1 VRFRSLTRRVPVR
14 LVVPRILRRLGRA
27 LHAFGSATPAMIHV
41 LGGGYRESCFE
52 DELGLGFSAP
62 LEAEAFLRRFERAL
76 LRRGVPFAYVSG
88 ELARETCEGAAWTIC
103 TSGGGLKPDFVR
115 ALRDLADSGAHVT
128 LGPRMPLRDGRYQP
142 LARAPELGAVTFEDL
157 EAPGRA
163 DAVVH
168 EMTARLG
175 LPVFTVEADDE
186 CHVTVHEDVS
196 GAPRVVF
203 LMNPHRSVV
212 TVEATLG
219 FANDLRDLASGEV
232 VRSRAHRYSTTL
244 PARTVRIFA
253 VE

>member
-1 VRFRSLTRRVPVR
+1 VR

-62 LEAEAFLRRFERAL
+62 LEAEAFLPRFERAL

-115 ALRDLADSGAHVT
+115 TLRDLADGGAHVT
-128 LGPRMPLRDGRYQP
+128 LGPCLPLRDGRYQR
-142 LARAPELGAVTFEDL
+142 LARASELGAVTFEDL

-168 EMTARLG
+168 EMTARLS

-186 CHVTVHEDVS
+186 CHVTVHEDAS